1 MLRIALVSLLCL
13 GASTPA
19 REQLFNGRDL
29 TNFYTYLGPKAGEKE
44 PIGRNADPL
53 GVFTVKDGVI
63 RASGEVFG
71 YFATEKE
78 YENYRLVVEFKWGE
92 KTFAPRKTQARD
104 SGILFHVTGED
115 KVWPK
120 SIEYQIIEG
129 GTGDILLVGGTSMD
143 FDETLLPRFAS
154 KREQM
159 LSPDGKRIVKGRVN
173 WEKRAKDWKDVLG
186 FRGPDDIEKP
196 AGEWNTMELICYD
209 GTFTYLLNG
218 QKVAEGRGAEP
229 RKGRIVLQSEG
240 AEIFFRKVDI
250 FFDVK
255 K

>member
-1 MLRIALVSLLCL
+1 MMRIALALLL
-13 GASTPA
+13 VGGTEAP
-19 REQLFNGRDL
+19 RKEQLFNGRDL
-29 TNFYTYLGPKAGEKE
+29 TNFYTWLGPRPGEKE

-53 GVFTVKDGVI
+53 GVFQVKDGMI
-63 RASGEVFG
+63 RVSGEVFG

-78 YENYRLVVEFKWGE
+78 YENYRLVVEFKWGKE
-92 KTFAPRKTQARD
+92 TYAPRKDKARD

-143 FDETLLPRFAS
+143 FDEALLPRLAG
-154 KREQM
+154 KKEQM

-173 WEKRAKDWKDVLG
+173 WEKRAKDWKDVVD
-186 FRGPDDIEKP
+186 FRGPEDIEKP
-196 AGEWNTMELICYD
+196 VGEWNTMELLCVD
-209 GTFTYLLNG
+209 GAFTYHLNG
-218 QKVAEGRGAEP
+218 RKVAEGRGADP

-240 AEIFFRKVDI
+240 AVIFFRKVDL
-250 FFDVK
+250 FLDVK
-255 K
+255 